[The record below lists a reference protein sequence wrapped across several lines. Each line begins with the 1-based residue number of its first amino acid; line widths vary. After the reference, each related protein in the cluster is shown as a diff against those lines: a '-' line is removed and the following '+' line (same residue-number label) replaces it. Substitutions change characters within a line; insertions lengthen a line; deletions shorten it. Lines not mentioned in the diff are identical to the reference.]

1 MIEATGFG
9 SAEVFWGFGVVVK
22 SFCLVRWFACLFSRE
37 GKNELEK

>member
-9 SAEVFWGFGVVVK
+9 SLEVFWGFGVVK
-22 SFCLVRWFACLFSRE
+22 SFCLVRWFACLFFRE

>member
-9 SAEVFWGFGVVVK
+9 SAEVFWGFGVVK
-22 SFCLVRWFACLFSRE
+22 SFCLVRWFACLFFRE